1 MFSFQTESDSELNKA
16 FVEGQDMSMEISVR
30 DSISVI
36 SEIQEQLQT
45 DTLDCCNTEVRE
57 KKLLLCAVVVCLL
70 RVLLVDTRRYITC
83 KKIRTILLADQKKAV
98 RKF

>member
-1 MFSFQTESDSELNKA
+1 MFQTENDSELNKA

-45 DTLDCCNTEVRE
+45 DTLDSCNTEVRE
-57 KKLLLCAVVVCLL
+57 RNPLLCAVVVCLL
-70 RVLLVDTRRYITC
+70 G
-83 KKIRTILLADQKKAV
+83 
-98 RKF
+98 F

>member
-1 MFSFQTESDSELNKA
+1 MFQTENDSELNKA

-45 DTLDCCNTEVRE
+45 DAVDSCNTEVRE
-57 KKLLLCAVVVCLL
+57 RNPLLLWCVC
-70 RVLLVDTRRYITC
+70 
-83 KKIRTILLADQKKAV
+83 
-98 RKF
+98 